1 MFIIVTQDT
10 RQWSINV
17 FRTLSNIRDG
27 PFYQNSYLLKTVYS
41 FHKKLHLRCLTG
53 FSIRLWW
60 SSVGLAIINSEH
72 WPSAFIIR
80 CELTLA
86 CCWVPNSNGPKIIF
100 GRYSPISYRSYLWS
114 SMKTSAVFEG
124 VSKANIGRKWVIKLL
139 YFTTSYKIVIIKF
152 LESLHNLPFHDRAD
166 VDASISFLISL
177 SNNADAK
184 EVDFVWKRN
193 KTCSKF

>member
-1 MFIIVTQDT
+1 MGQKSFLADIH
-10 RQWSINV
+10 
-17 FRTLSNIRDG
+17 
-27 PFYQNSYLLKTVYS
+27 PF
-41 FHKKLHLRCLTG
+41 LTDHTFDLPWKHQQ
-53 FSIRLWW
+53 FSR
-60 SSVGLAIINSEH
+60 
-72 WPSAFIIR
+72 
-80 CELTLA
+80 
-86 CCWVPNSNGPKIIF
+86 
-100 GRYSPISYRSYLWS
+100 
-114 SMKTSAVFEG
+114 G
-124 VSKANIGRKWVIKLL
+124 VSKANTGRKWVIKLL